1 MEAFLNYRISRIV
14 FGITIALPLTVIS
27 IVGGLY
33 GLAIGYGGILAI
45 GHGSLSRD
53 GLSFLF
59 IGIISI
65 TGFIGI
71 TGVRRR
77 LITSTEN
84 TSKTEQNKT
93 RVMLFYS
100 LATSIAL
107 LMCSLYNDYNT
118 LPIPL
123 TLILTCTLF
132 IYATPRKL

>member
-14 FGITIALPLTVIS
+14 IGIAVGLPLTAIVI
-27 IVGGLY
+27 ILGLY
-33 GLAIGYGGILAI
+33 GLVMGYGGILVLS
-45 GHGSLSRD
+45 HGARIET
-53 GLSFLF
+53 GLYFLF

-65 TGFIGI
+65 TGFVGI
-71 TGVRRR
+71 TGVWRR
-77 LITSTEN
+77 LITSTEH

-93 RVMLFYS
+93 RVMLFYG